1 MYIALI
7 VFMVLAAVVCIF
19 AMVVVIVDLVR
30 GGDKRASVVYARPAQ
45 TADGAENEAPR
56 EDSEVQTDT
65 VAVAETEAKE
75 ELGENT
81 VVISRTERKTLDEKF
96 RELDERMQR
105 YYIEIVRH
113 AMNKPASKQFKNDR
127 YEEYKIGNTRL
138 VRLQIKKDAV
148 ICEVTLVN
156 SDFRTY
162 MADNK
167 VRVKQAP
174 TVIRIEDEAS
184 VELAKN
190 GIDIAVK
197 GVEEEREYK
206 RLLRNEKRR
215 NARKLNS

>member
-7 VFMVLAAVVCIF
+7 VFMVLAAIVCIF
-19 AMVVVIVDLVR
+19 AMVVVIVDLAK
-30 GGDKRASVVYARPAQ
+30 GGDKRAAEYAPPVQPA
-45 TADGAENEAPR
+45 AEPK
-56 EDSEVQTDT
+56 SEVPEAAED
-65 VAVAETEAKE
+65 VRSDVVVAEDEGEKE
-75 ELGENT
+75 ERGENT
-81 VVISRTERKTLDEKF
+81 VVISRTEKKTLDEKF

-105 YYIEIVRH
+105 YYVDIVRH
-113 AMNKPASKQFKNDR
+113 AMSKPESKQFKNDR

-138 VRLQIKKDAV
+138 VRLQIKKNAV
-148 ICEVTLVN
+148 VCEVTLVN

-167 VRVKQAP
+167 VRIKQAP
-174 TVIRIEDEAS
+174 TIIRIEDEAS